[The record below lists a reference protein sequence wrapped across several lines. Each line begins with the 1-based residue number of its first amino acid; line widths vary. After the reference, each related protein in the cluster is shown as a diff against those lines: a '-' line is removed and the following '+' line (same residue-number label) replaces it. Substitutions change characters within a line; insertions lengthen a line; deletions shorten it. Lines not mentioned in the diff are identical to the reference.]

1 MVVVVFLLAVD
12 VDSLAVD
19 SDVDVV
25 DDPPMELCVV
35 LPTTK
40 VDLLLSAFDPTDM
53 DKVVVDMLPLPM
65 EVDMVA
71 DVLDMDTVT
80 ITTMGVD
87 MDMALEDTLEM
98 ASPVDVVALDVVTD
112 RDPHVAAAKKLV
124 L

>member
-1 MVVVVFLLAVD
+1 MVVVGFLLAVD
-12 VDSLAVD
+12 VDLVAVV
-19 SDVDVV
+19 SDADVE
-25 DDPPMELCVV
+25 DDPPMEPCVV
-35 LPTTK
+35 LLITK
-40 VDLLLSAFDPTDM
+40 VDPLLNVFDPMDV

-98 ASPVDVVALDVVTD
+98 ASPVDAVALDVETD
-112 RDPHVAAAKKLV
+112 MDPHVAAAKKLV